1 MNNIEKLARYL
12 GTKRNPDQI
21 LEFLVQLP
29 LDQFS
34 RLELSDPKCAE
45 TLATHFRA
53 K

>member
-1 MNNIEKLARYL
+1 MNNIERLARYL
-12 GTKRNPDQI
+12 GTKRYPDQI

-34 RLELSDPKCAE
+34 ASGFSDPKCAE
-45 TLATHFRA
+45 VLANHFRA

>member
-1 MNNIEKLARYL
+1 MNNIERLARYL

-21 LEFLVQLP
+21 LEFLIQLP

-34 RLELSDPKCAE
+34 GLQFSDPQCAE
-45 TLATHFRA
+45 NLANHFRS